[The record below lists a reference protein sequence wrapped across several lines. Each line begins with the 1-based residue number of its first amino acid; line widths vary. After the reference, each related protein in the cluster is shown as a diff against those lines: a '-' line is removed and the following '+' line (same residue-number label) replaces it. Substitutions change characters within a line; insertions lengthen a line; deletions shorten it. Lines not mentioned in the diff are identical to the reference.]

1 MAMQEPAP
9 QGFSRASPFKL
20 SGGPYTP
27 AQREQIERKYIS
39 STFAG
44 GMADGTGWSWQ
55 WVETRTFPDNGHT
68 YDVVG
73 AMIGFPDAAH
83 NELWF
88 DVTDVLAPAERGP
101 LALRASTVPA
111 VKPAGQAA
119 TDYSW
124 VVPMLAIAGILAA
137 FTAYELATRPPPLAL
152 PPIRPIRRR
161 RR

>member
-1 MAMQEPAP
+1 ML
-9 QGFSRASPFKL
+9 GFDRNSPFKL

-39 STFAG
+39 DTYAS
-44 GMADGTGWSWQ
+44 GMADGTSWKWR

-68 YDVVG
+68 YDVVN
-73 AMIGFPDAAH
+73 ALVPIGDAATYQS
-83 NELWF
+83 LWF

-161 RR
+161 RH